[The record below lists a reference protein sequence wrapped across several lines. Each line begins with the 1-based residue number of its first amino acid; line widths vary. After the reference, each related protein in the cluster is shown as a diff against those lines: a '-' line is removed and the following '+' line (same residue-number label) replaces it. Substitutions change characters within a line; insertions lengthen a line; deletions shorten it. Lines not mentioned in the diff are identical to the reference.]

1 VGVVGTLAFIAVLFR
16 YWIALPYFTNSY
28 WRATVNVFLFNF
40 FLIGTIGDPMPYIA
54 LAMGYLAVKIYPK
67 PEPDAHTNPA

>member
-1 VGVVGTLAFIAVLFR
+1 
-16 YWIALPYFTNSY
+16 
-28 WRATVNVFLFNF
+28 VFLFNF

-67 PEPDAHTNPA
+67 PEPHALTTPA